1 MEPKSSIKIDPK
13 HWSTLLMKKNILS
26 VVAVGLVL
34 STVAGLVAA
43 PAEACGNNNN
53 NNNRNQ
59 SRQIRR
65 MLQQQARLN
74 QFNNPYYTQVN
85 PSLYNSYYPVGYNP
99 YSNGNQ
105 CGLRNQ
111 FGLGN
116 QYGYGN
122 QFNPYNNNYNS
133 GLLGNGG
140 LIGGGLQRVLGTLF

>member
-1 MEPKSSIKIDPK
+1 
-13 HWSTLLMKKNILS
+13 MKKNTLT

-34 STVAGLVAA
+34 STIAGLTAT

-53 NNNRNQ
+53 NSNRNQ

-99 YSNGNQ
+99 YSNGS
-105 CGLRNQ
+105 Q
-111 FGLGN
+111 FGFGGN

-122 QFNPYNNNYNS
+122 QFNPYYNNYNS
-133 GLLGNGG
+133 GFLGNGG